1 MSAALDTVLFRN
13 FFLAIAFFYV
23 VSVLTIV
30 AGVYLLQIQFQITS
44 IVSLLLIALPF
55 ALLLGW
61 MFSKIAIEPLIS
73 HFETLERFS
82 KETLHELNIP
92 VSTIMTNA
100 QMLKKGCEDE
110 KTRKRIGRILS
121 ACDLLRSRY
130 QELDYLIKQ
139 QMRREQI
146 ESVDLER
153 LLRERCEAL
162 QEIYPGYR
170 LEYDLEPIS
179 LKLDKM
185 GFIKVVDNLIDNAVK
200 NSPAQTTV
208 HLILSGK
215 RLQIRDEGRGM
226 DEVELFKV
234 FDRYY
239 QSDDSLPGYGIG
251 LDLVKR
257 YCDRHKIGLSIDST
271 PGHGTT
277 VTLNLSE
284 VAEDAE

>member
-1 MSAALDTVLFRN
+1 LFRN

-30 AGVYLLQIQFQITS
+30 AGVYVLQMQFQIFS
-44 IVSLLLIALPF
+44 IALLLAIAFPF

-92 VSTIMTNA
+92 ISTIMTNA
-100 QMLKKGCEDE
+100 KMLEKGCVDE
-110 KTRKRIGRILS
+110 KSRKRIGRIMS
-121 ACDLLRSRY
+121 ASDLLRERY
-130 QELDYLIKQ
+130 RELDYLIKQ

-146 ESVDLER
+146 EPVDVAQLV
-153 LLRERCEAL
+153 RERCDAL
-162 QEIYPGYR
+162 QEIYSGYT
-170 LEYDLEPIS
+170 LKTDLEPIS

-200 NSPAQTTV
+200 NSPPGTAV
-208 HLILSGK
+208 HVSLSRK

-226 DEVELFKV
+226 DEVELFKI

-239 QSDDSLPGYGIG
+239 QSDDSMPGYGIG

-257 YCDRHKIGLSIDST
+257 YCDRHKIGLSIESA
-271 PGHGTT
+271 PMRGTT

-284 VAEDAE
+284 VAENAG

>member
-1 MSAALDTVLFRN
+1 MSGAWGTGLFRN

-30 AGVYLLQIQFQITS
+30 AGVFVLQLQFQIVS
-44 IVSLLLIALPF
+44 ILSILAIAFPF

-61 MFSKIAIEPLIS
+61 MFSKIAIEPLVS

-92 VSTIMTNA
+92 ISTIMTNA
-100 QMLKKGCEDE
+100 QMLEKGCENE
-110 KTRKRIGRILS
+110 KERKRIGRIVS
-121 ACDLLRSRY
+121 ACDMLRARY
-130 QELDYLIKQ
+130 RELDYLIKQ
-139 QMRREQI
+139 QMQREQI

-162 QEIYPGYR
+162 QEIYGGYR
-170 LEYDLEPIS
+170 LACDLEPVS
-179 LKLDKM
+179 LKLDRM

-200 NSPAQTTV
+200 NSPAGRTV
-208 HLILSGK
+208 QIILTGR
-215 RLQIRDEGRGM
+215 RLQIKDEGRGM

-257 YCDRHKIGLSIDST
+257 YCDRHRIGLSIDST
-271 PGHGTT
+271 PGQGTT

-284 VAEDAE
+284 VAKNAG

>member
-1 MSAALDTVLFRN
+1 LFRN
-13 FFLAIAFFYV
+13 FFLAIAFFYT

-30 AGVYLLQIQFQITS
+30 AGVYVLQLQFQITS
-44 IVSLLLIALPF
+44 ILSLLLIALPF

-61 MFSKIAIEPLIS
+61 MFSKIAIEPLVS

-100 QMLKKGCEDE
+100 QMLEKGCTDD
-110 KTRKRIGRILS
+110 KARKRIGRIAS
-121 ACDLLRSRY
+121 ACELLRARY
-130 QELDYLIKQ
+130 DELDYLIKR
-139 QMRREQI
+139 QMQKEQI
-146 ESVDLER
+146 DTLALAP

-162 QEIYPGYR
+162 QEIYPGVKLQYS
-170 LEYDLEPIS
+170 LEPVS
-179 LKLDKM
+179 LKLDRM

-200 NSPAQTTV
+200 NSPKGTTI
-208 HLILSGK
+208 HLRLASK
-215 RLQIRDEGRGM
+215 RLEISDEGRGM

-257 YCDRHKIGLSIDST
+257 YCDRHRIGLSINSA
-271 PGHGTT
+271 PGQGTT
-277 VTLNLSE
+277 VTLNLAE
-284 VAEDAE
+284 VTEDGE

>member
-1 MSAALDTVLFRN
+1 MFRN

-30 AGVYLLQIQFQITS
+30 AGVFVLQLQFQIVS
-44 IVSLLLIALPF
+44 VISLLAIAFPF

-61 MFSKIAIEPLIS
+61 MFSKIAIEPLTS

-92 VSTIMTNA
+92 ISTIMTNA
-100 QMLKKGCEDE
+100 RMLDKGCPDD
-110 KTRKRIGRILS
+110 KARKRIGRILS
-121 ACDLLRSRY
+121 ACDLLHSRY
-130 QELDYLIKQ
+130 GELDYLIKQ
-139 QMRREQI
+139 QMQREQI
-146 ESVDLER
+146 ESVDVAR
-153 LLRERCEAL
+153 LVRERVDAL
-162 QEIYPGYR
+162 QDVYPGVD
-170 LEYDLEPIS
+170 LQADLEPIS
-179 LKLDKM
+179 LKLDRM

-200 NSPAQTTV
+200 YSPAGTAV
-208 HLILSGK
+208 RIALAGK
-215 RLQIRDEGRGM
+215 RLQVGDEGRGL

-239 QSDDSLPGYGIG
+239 QSDDSMPGYGIG

-257 YCDRHKIGLSIDST
+257 YCDRHRIGLSIDSS
-271 PGHGTT
+271 PGKGTT

-284 VAEDAE
+284 VAEDAG